1 MAAWIEIF
9 ATAFLLQLLAL
20 PGEKG
25 QLVIAGLATTY
36 NPYVVV
42 AGAATAFGGW
52 TALEILLGN
61 ALKGAIPVVYLD
73 GVTAALFV
81 FFAIWILYA
90 SEIAKTSG
98 DQLRTDSGDPRSDGG
113 TPQRDHEADEDG
125 FLHEAK
131 SGLSWSIGG
140 YLSSFSA
147 MGVAEFGDKTQ
158 LITISLAAQYGAS
171 PAIWVGEMFAIVPV
185 SLATAVFFSRT
196 TQVLNLTWVLRSAA
210 AMFLLFAVDIVAQYV
225 FGVSVLP
232 L

>member
-1 MAAWIEIF
+1 MAWIEIF

-52 TALEILLGN
+52 TALEILLGD
-61 ALKGAIPVVYLD
+61 ALKGAVPVVYLD
-73 GVTAALFV
+73 AVTAALFV

-90 SEIAKTSG
+90 GEKAKAG
-98 DQLRTDSGDPRSDGG
+98 QARPRTDSSDPRSDGD
-113 TPQRDHEADEDG
+113 TLQPDHDSDEGGLLLEAE
-125 FLHEAK
+125 
-131 SGLSWSIGG
+131 SGLSSSVGG

-171 PAIWVGEMFAIVPV
+171 PAIWVGEMLAIVPV

-196 TQVLNLTWVLRSAA
+196 TQVLNFTWVLRAAA
-210 AMFLLFAVDIVAQYV
+210 AMFLLFASDIVAQYV
-225 FGVSVLP
+225 FSVSVLP